1 MKLFKYLKW
10 RVKDYTFTDWAFI
23 ASACMTGAYIPVR
36 DEDIGKIFLA
46 ISVGIVFLLLIKL
59 LLNEIKR
66 DYNRFCNEQQNF
78 LTKIKNSHKDIS

>member
-23 ASACMTGAYIPVR
+23 ASAGLLGAYVPVR
-36 DEDIGKIFLA
+36 DNDIGKFLLVISVSIIFLLFVKM
-46 ISVGIVFLLLIKL
+46 I
-59 LLNEIKR
+59 LNEFKK
-66 DYNRFCNEQQNF
+66 DYARFCNEQQDF